1 MYNIL
6 FQNNG
11 SREFFFVSGLTN
23 VSTNELYLRFDDI
36 DLPEGMEDGE
46 YTYAVF
52 TSKGE
57 DEFEIAPKTPIL
69 DTILTA
75 DGQDIVLKDL
85 CPILGLM
92 RVGAAPQTNIY
103 DGEENNKTFYYEV

>member
-23 VSTNELYLRFDDI
+23 VSTNELYLRFEEI

-57 DEFEIAPKTPIL
+57 DQFEIEPKTPIL
-69 DTILTA
+69 DTIFLFA
-75 DGQDIVLKDL
+75 VINVR
-85 CPILGLM
+85 LG
-92 RVGAAPQTNIY
+92 GCSYPH
-103 DGEENNKTFYYEV
+103 KS